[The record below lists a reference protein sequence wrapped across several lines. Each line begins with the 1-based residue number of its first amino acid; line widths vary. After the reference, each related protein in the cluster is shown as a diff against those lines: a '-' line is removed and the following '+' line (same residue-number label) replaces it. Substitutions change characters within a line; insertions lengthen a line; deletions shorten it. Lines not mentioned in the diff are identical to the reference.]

1 MVRISS
7 SQESFKNMQALILA
21 AGEGKRIKPIVTS
34 KPLLPF
40 GGQTLL
46 DRVIHNLKAV
56 GINKFLVV
64 VSPKDQDKLK
74 AYPTVIQPEPNGMAG
89 AVLAT
94 RSVLVGPTVVVNGD
108 DLIDPK
114 ILTKFSQ
121 AIKTSPDKVVVT
133 AIKSRPDLTG
143 GYFDLHPPAG
153 GLKVVEKP
161 EGKKPSEW
169 LKLVLDYFPKIEEF
183 IAVLESTRSG
193 QDDVY
198 EQALNQLGNL
208 SLVKAAG
215 YFQPLK
221 YPWQILDL
229 AQLILTHYLKPQTHP
244 SAQIHKTSVIEGP
257 VQIEAGVRIMPY
269 AIIKGPVYLGKQVI
283 IGDHALVRNSLI
295 EANSV
300 VGYKSEIVRSYV
312 GPNNNFHANYVGDSV
327 IEADCNL
334 GSGATLANLRF
345 DKKEIIPGRN
355 KLGAIMAQASQLGVN
370 VSVMPGVSLGAK
382 AIVGSGLVLAKS
394 LEAGEF
400 KKN

>member
-1 MVRISS
+1 
-7 SQESFKNMQALILA
+7 MQALILA

-34 KPLLPF
+34 KPLIPF

-74 AYPTVIQPEPNGMAG
+74 AYPTVIQPQPNGMSG
-89 AVLAT
+89 AVLAA

-121 AIKTSPDKVVVT
+121 AIKTYPDKVVVT

-143 GYFDLHPPAG
+143 GYFDLRGPT
-153 GLKVVEKP
+153 LQVVEKP
-161 EGKKPSEW
+161 KEKQPSEW
-169 LKLVLDYFPKIEEF
+169 LKLVLDYFPRIEEF
-183 IAVLESTRSG
+183 IAALKSTQSLR
-193 QDDVY
+193 DDVY
-198 EQALNQLGNL
+198 EQALNTLGNL
-208 SLVKAAG
+208 SLVRADG

-229 AQLILTHYLKPQTHP
+229 AQLVLTHCLKPQTHS
-244 SAQIHKTSVIEGP
+244 SAQIHKTAVIEGL
-257 VQIEAGVRIMPY
+257 VQIEAGAKIMPY

>member
-1 MVRISS
+1 
-7 SQESFKNMQALILA
+7 MQVLILA

-40 GGQTLL
+40 FGKPLL
-46 DRVIHNLKAV
+46 KW
-56 GINKFLVV
+56 V
-64 VSPKDQDKLK
+64 VSGCQVLKPKKIVIVVNPRDEVSIAKLFPK
-74 AYPTVIQPEPNGMAG
+74 AKIVIQAKPNGMAG
-89 AVLAT
+89 AILAT

-108 DLIDPK
+108 DLISEKTLLEFCRQVESKPK
-114 ILTKFSQ
+114 EIHLAAKKQTVFY
-121 AIKTSPDKVVVT
+121 
-133 AIKSRPDLTG
+133 TG
-143 GYFDLHPPAG
+143 GYMEINNNRVTA
-153 GLKVVEKP
+153 VIEKP
-161 EGKKPSEW
+161 SDDKKPSN
-169 LKLVLDYFPKIEEF
+169 LIKLVLDYFPDVKELMKNLVYSKE
-183 IAVLESTRSG
+183 
-193 QDDVY
+193 DDNQY
-198 EQALNQLGNL
+198 EIGLNLL
-208 SLVKAAG
+208 LKSSPAELLVTH
-215 YFQPLK
+215 QPFAQLK
-221 YPWQILDL
+221 YPWQILDMT
-229 AQLILTHYLKPQTHP
+229 QIILNHDLKPQIHP

-257 VQIEAGVRIMPY
+257 VQIEAGVQVMPY
-269 AIIKGPVYLGKQVI
+269 AVIKGPVYLGKKVI

-295 EANSV
+295 EAGSV

-345 DKKEIIPGRN
+345 DKKEIIPGRI
-355 KLGAIMAQASQLGVN
+355 KLGGIMAKGSQLGVN

>member
-34 KPLLPF
+34 KPLIPF

-74 AYPTVIQPEPNGMAG
+74 AYPTVIQPQPNGMSG
-89 AVLAT
+89 AVLAA

-143 GYFDLHPPAG
+143 GYFDLRGPT
-153 GLKVVEKP
+153 LQVVEKP
-161 EGKKPSEW
+161 KEKQPSEW
-169 LKLVLDYFPKIEEF
+169 LKLVLDYFPRIEEF
-183 IAVLESTRSG
+183 IAALKSTQSLR
-193 QDDVY
+193 DDVY

-229 AQLILTHYLKPQTHP
+229 AQLVLTHCLKPQTHS
-244 SAQIHKTSVIEGP
+244 SAQIHKTAVIEGL
-257 VQIEAGVRIMPY
+257 VQIEAGAKIMPY

>member
-1 MVRISS
+1 
-7 SQESFKNMQALILA
+7 MQALILA

-34 KPLLPF
+34 KPLIPF

-74 AYPTVIQPEPNGMAG
+74 AYPTVIQPQPNGMSG
-89 AVLAT
+89 AVLAA

-121 AIKTSPDKVVVT
+121 AIKTYQDKVVVT

-143 GYFDLHPPAG
+143 GYFDLRGPT
-153 GLKVVEKP
+153 LQVVEKP
-161 EGKKPSEW
+161 KEKQPSEW
-169 LKLVLDYFPKIEEF
+169 LKLVLDYFPRIEEF
-183 IAVLESTRSG
+183 IAALKSTQSLR
-193 QDDVY
+193 DDVY

-208 SLVKAAG
+208 SLVKADG

-244 SAQIHKTSVIEGP
+244 SAQIHKTAVIEGL

>member
-34 KPLLPF
+34 KPLIPF

-74 AYPTVIQPEPNGMAG
+74 AYPTVIQPQPNGMSG
-89 AVLAT
+89 AVLAA

-121 AIKTSPDKVVVT
+121 AIKTYQDKVVVT

-143 GYFDLHPPAG
+143 GYFDLRGPT
-153 GLKVVEKP
+153 LQVVEKP
-161 EGKKPSEW
+161 KEKQPSEW
-169 LKLVLDYFPKIEEF
+169 LKLVLDYFPRIEEF
-183 IAVLESTRSG
+183 IAALKSTQSLR
-193 QDDVY
+193 DDVY
-198 EQALNQLGNL
+198 EQALNRLGNL

-244 SAQIHKTSVIEGP
+244 SAQIHKTAVIEGL

-283 IGDHALVRNSLI
+283 IGDHALVRNALI

>member
-7 SQESFKNMQALILA
+7 SQESFKIMQALILA

-34 KPLLPF
+34 KPLIPF

-46 DRVIHNLKAV
+46 DRVIHNLKTI

-64 VSPKDQDKLK
+64 VSPKDKDKLK
-74 AYPTVIQPEPNGMAG
+74 SYPTVVQAQPNGMAG
-89 AVLAT
+89 AVLTT
-94 RSVLVGPTVVVNGD
+94 RSVLVGPTMVVNGD
-108 DLIDPK
+108 DLIDPE
-114 ILTKFSQ
+114 ILTRFSQ
-121 AIKTSPDKVVVT
+121 AIKTFPNKVIVT
-133 AIKSRPDLTG
+133 GIKSRPDLTG
-143 GYFDLHPPAG
+143 GYFDLQGPS
-153 GLKVVEKP
+153 LKVREKP
-161 EGKKPSEW
+161 AEAERPSQW

-183 IAVLESTRSG
+183 VAALKSTRSS
-193 QDDVY
+193 QDDIY
-198 EQALNQLGNL
+198 EQALNTLGNL
-208 SLVKAAG
+208 SLVKADG

-221 YPWQILDL
+221 YPWQILDMV
-229 AQLILTHYLKPQTHP
+229 QIILNHYLKPQTHP
-244 SAQIHKTSVIEGP
+244 SAQIHKTCVIEGP
-257 VQIEAGVRIMPY
+257 IQIEAGVKILPY
-269 AIIKGPVYLGKQVI
+269 AVIKGPVYLGKQVI

-295 EANSV
+295 EAGSV

-327 IEADCNL
+327 IEADSNL

-345 DKKEIIPGRN
+345 DKKEIVPGRN
-355 KLGAIMAQASQLGVN
+355 KLGAILAQGSQLGVN

-382 AIVGSGLVLAKS
+382 AIVGSGLVLTKS

>member
-34 KPLLPF
+34 KPLIPF

-74 AYPTVIQPEPNGMAG
+74 AYPTVIQPQPNGMSG
-89 AVLAT
+89 AVLAA

-121 AIKTSPDKVVVT
+121 AIKTYQDKVVVT

-143 GYFDLHPPAG
+143 GYFDLRGPT
-153 GLKVVEKP
+153 LQVVEKP
-161 EGKKPSEW
+161 KEKQPSEW
-169 LKLVLDYFPKIEEF
+169 LKLVLDYFPRIEEF
-183 IAVLESTRSG
+183 IAALKSTQSLR
-193 QDDVY
+193 DDVY

-208 SLVKAAG
+208 SLVKADG

-244 SAQIHKTSVIEGP
+244 SAQIHKTAVIEGL

>member
-1 MVRISS
+1 
-7 SQESFKNMQALILA
+7 MQALILA
-21 AGEGKRIKPIVTS
+21 AGEGKRIKPIATS
-34 KPLLPF
+34 KPLIPF

-46 DRVIHNLKAV
+46 DRVIHNLKTI

-64 VSPKDQDKLK
+64 ISPKDKDKLK
-74 AYPTVIQPEPNGMAG
+74 AYSTVVQTQPNGMAG
-89 AVLAT
+89 AVLAA

-108 DLIDPK
+108 DLIDPEIINQFYQK
-114 ILTKFSQ
+114 IRKIPNQVILTGF
-121 AIKTSPDKVVVT
+121 
-133 AIKSRPDLTG
+133 KSKKSLPG
-143 GYFDLHPPAG
+143 GYFDLQG
-153 GLKVVEKP
+153 SSLKVIEKP
-161 EGKKPSEW
+161 AEAKRPSNW

-183 IAVLESTRSG
+183 VAVLKSTKSG
-193 QDDVY
+193 QDSVY
-198 EQALNQLGNL
+198 EQTLNQLL
-208 SLVKAAG
+208 KTQPASLLKASG

-221 YPWQILDL
+221 YPWQILDMT
-229 AQLILTHYLKPQTHP
+229 QLILDNCLEKKIDKL
-244 SAQIHKTSVIEGP
+244 AQIHPTAVIEGP
-257 VQIEAGVRIMPY
+257 VQIETGVKIMPY
-269 AIIKGPVYLGKQVI
+269 AVIKGPVYLGKQVI
-283 IGDHALVRNSLI
+283 VGDHALVRNSLI

-300 VGYKSEIVRSYV
+300 IGYKSEIVRSYV

-327 IEADCNL
+327 IEADSNL

-345 DKKEIIPGRN
+345 DKKEIIPGRI

>member
-1 MVRISS
+1 
-7 SQESFKNMQALILA
+7 MQALILA

-34 KPLLPF
+34 KPLIPF

-74 AYPTVIQPEPNGMAG
+74 AYPTVIQPQPNGMSG
-89 AVLAT
+89 AVLAA

-121 AIKTSPDKVVVT
+121 AIKTYQDKVVVT

-143 GYFDLHPPAG
+143 GYFDLRGPT
-153 GLKVVEKP
+153 LQVVEKP
-161 EGKKPSEW
+161 KEKQPSEW
-169 LKLVLDYFPKIEEF
+169 LKLVLDYFPRIEEF
-183 IAVLESTRSG
+183 IAALKSTQSLR
-193 QDDVY
+193 DDVY

-244 SAQIHKTSVIEGP
+244 SAQIHKTAVIEGL

>member
-34 KPLLPF
+34 KPLIPF

-74 AYPTVIQPEPNGMAG
+74 AYPTVIQPQPNGMSG
-89 AVLAT
+89 AVLAA

-121 AIKTSPDKVVVT
+121 AIKTYQDKVVVT

-143 GYFDLHPPAG
+143 GYFDLRGPT
-153 GLKVVEKP
+153 LQVVEKP
-161 EGKKPSEW
+161 KEKQPSEW
-169 LKLVLDYFPKIEEF
+169 LKLVLDYFPRIEEF
-183 IAVLESTRSG
+183 IAALKSTQSLR
-193 QDDVY
+193 DDVY

-244 SAQIHKTSVIEGP
+244 SAQIHKTAVIEGL

-394 LEAGEF
+394 LEADEF

>member
-34 KPLLPF
+34 KPLIPF

-74 AYPTVIQPEPNGMAG
+74 AYPTVIQPQPNGMSG
-89 AVLAT
+89 AVLAA

-121 AIKTSPDKVVVT
+121 AIKTYQDKVVVT

-143 GYFDLHPPAG
+143 GYFDLRGPT
-153 GLKVVEKP
+153 LQVVEKP
-161 EGKKPSEW
+161 KEKQPSEW
-169 LKLVLDYFPKIEEF
+169 LKLVLDYFPRIEEF
-183 IAVLESTRSG
+183 IAALKSTQSLR
-193 QDDVY
+193 DDVY

-244 SAQIHKTSVIEGP
+244 SAQIHKTAVIEGL

>member
-1 MVRISS
+1 
-7 SQESFKNMQALILA
+7 MQALILA

-34 KPLLPF
+34 KPLIPF

-46 DRVIHNLKAV
+46 DRVIHNLKTI

-64 VSPKDQDKLK
+64 ASPKDKDKLT
-74 AYPTVIQPEPNGMAG
+74 AYPTVIQPKPNGMAG

-114 ILTKFSQ
+114 IWREFKTGISKNPEKICLTTIES
-121 AIKTSPDKVVVT
+121 
-133 AIKSRPDLTG
+133 DLTG
-143 GYFDLHPPAG
+143 GYFA
-153 GLKVVEKP
+153 GLKIVEKP
-161 EGKKPSEW
+161 VKKPSNW

-183 IAVLESTRSG
+183 IAALESTKSDK
-193 QDDVY
+193 DDIY
-198 EQALNQLGNL
+198 EQALNTLGNL

-221 YPWQILDL
+221 YPWQILDMT
-229 AQLILTHYLKPQTHP
+229 QIILNHELKPQIHP

-257 VQIEAGVRIMPY
+257 VQIETGVKIMPY
-269 AIIKGPVYLGKQVI
+269 AVIKGPVYLGKKVI
-283 IGDHALVRNSLI
+283 IGDHTLVRNSLI
-295 EANSV
+295 EAGSV

-327 IEADCNL
+327 IEADSNL

-355 KLGAIMAQASQLGVN
+355 KLGAIMAQGSQLGVN
-370 VSVMPGVSLGAK
+370 ASVMPGVSLGAK